1 MMALKLQ
8 DLRDKHGHVNRSA
21 STSLQKRLVNSWPA
35 VSGGKKGK
43 AAAASNKAGIQSAS
57 SVQVGDMSVNV
68 ADGEDARL
76 QLRHEVDRVL
86 ASRGTGSG
94 MQYLVKWKHC
104 AAQDATWE
112 ASSSGAMR
120 SDAAR
125 AALAACRSGK
135 SLPRRLTGR
144 CERPTLTPGDAFSS
158 RNPRSS
164 SRRAQQARRRTSGP
178 PTWA

>member
-76 QLRHEVDRVL
+76 QLRHE
-86 ASRGTGSG
+86 
-94 MQYLVKWKHC
+94 LVP
-104 AAQDATWE
+104 AAGLE
-112 ASSSGAMR
+112 
-120 SDAAR
+120 
-125 AALAACRSGK
+125 
-135 SLPRRLTGR
+135 P
-144 CERPTLTPGDAFSS
+144 
-158 RNPRSS
+158 
-164 SRRAQQARRRTSGP
+164 RTSRPGP
-178 PTWA
+178 RQVCYSRV

>member
-86 ASRGTGSG
+86 ACLLYTSPSPRDQRGSR
-94 MQYLVKWKHC
+94 MP
-104 AAQDATWE
+104 
-112 ASSSGAMR
+112 SSA
-120 SDAAR
+120 
-125 AALAACRSGK
+125 
-135 SLPRRLTGR
+135 
-144 CERPTLTPGDAFSS
+144 
-158 RNPRSS
+158 
-164 SRRAQQARRRTSGP
+164 
-178 PTWA
+178 

>member
-1 MMALKLQ
+1 M
-8 DLRDKHGHVNRSA
+8 
-21 STSLQKRLVNSWPA
+21 
-35 VSGGKKGK
+35 
-43 AAAASNKAGIQSAS
+43 AAAAEALEEGEIREALSLLQTVPEPVEQDLTTENQIHESFTAGK
-57 SVQVGDMSVNV
+57 SVVAAHNTKVTDDMPDAKMTVKQLRYDLIHHMYSEDELREL

-112 ASSSGAMR
+112 ASSSDAMR

-125 AALAACRSGK
+125 AALAAYRSGK
-135 SLPRRLTGR
+135 SHHKKTDWPVRTPHLHARGRL
-144 CERPTLTPGDAFSS
+144 LLS
-158 RNPRSS
+158 
-164 SRRAQQARRRTSGP
+164 
-178 PTWA
+178 

>member
-112 ASSSGAMR
+112 ASSSDAMR

-125 AALAACRSGK
+125 AALAELVVGGVDREVGQLRVGEGGAEDGLEGLRQQ
-135 SLPRRLTGR
+135 L
-144 CERPTLTPGDAFSS
+144 
-158 RNPRSS
+158 
-164 SRRAQQARRRTSGP
+164 RA
-178 PTWA
+178 

>member
-57 SVQVGDMSVNV
+57 SVQVGDMSVNI

-112 ASSSGAMR
+112 ASSSDAMR

-125 AALAACRSGK
+125 AALAAYRSGK
-135 SLPRRLTGR
+135 SHHKKTDWPVRTPHPHARGRL
-144 CERPTLTPGDAFSS
+144 LLS
-158 RNPRSS
+158 
-164 SRRAQQARRRTSGP
+164 
-178 PTWA
+178 